1 MSGVYTYSYLK
12 YEANVSGATHRGVS
26 EQTVHRW
33 IGSSEADQRAVEQSF
48 PGHVTSKD
56 FTS

>member
-1 MSGVYTYSYLK
+1 M
-12 YEANVSGATHRGVS
+12 SGATRRGVT
-26 EQTVHRW
+26 EQTVQCW